1 MGLFNFFSGK
11 KETPKVN
18 GFSFSSMF
26 TVSYDV
32 NLAVF
37 YKFYEF
43 NGFISAAIQK
53 RMEDVAAHGFE
64 ISMDKKAVKMDE
76 FKKLISFG
84 VPYTP
89 KSFIARLVR
98 DYETTSNAYVYFK
111 MNGMTVE

>member
-1 MGLFNFFSGK
+1 MGLFSFLSGK
-11 KETPKVN
+11 KDTPKVN
-18 GFSFSSMF
+18 GFSFTSMF

-32 NLAVF
+32 NLSVF

-64 ISMDKKAVKMDE
+64 IRMDKKAVKMDQ
-76 FKKLISFG
+76 FKTLINYG
-84 VPYTP
+84 VPYTV

-98 DYETTSNAYVYFK
+98 DYETTANAYVYFHID
-111 MNGMTVE
+111 